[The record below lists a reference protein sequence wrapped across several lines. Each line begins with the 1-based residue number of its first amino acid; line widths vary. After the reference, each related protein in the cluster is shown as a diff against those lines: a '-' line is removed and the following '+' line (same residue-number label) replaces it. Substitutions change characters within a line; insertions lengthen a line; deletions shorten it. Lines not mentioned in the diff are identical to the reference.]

1 MTTNS
6 DSNMISHR
14 LIHPFAKKMY
24 LQYTLQFK
32 KIQWFTIIYL
42 SHQLMKSKSGIIKL
56 MLLISSSKIKEFLL
70 VVRNFRSVNVVY
82 VSMYDTRVVWWL
94 FFVCSVR
101 YSRVRYI
108 GSYVKGQDKLSRYYN
123 RSNCR

>member
-1 MTTNS
+1 
-6 DSNMISHR
+6 
-14 LIHPFAKKMY
+14 
-24 LQYTLQFK
+24 
-32 KIQWFTIIYL
+32 
-42 SHQLMKSKSGIIKL
+42 MKSKSGIIKL